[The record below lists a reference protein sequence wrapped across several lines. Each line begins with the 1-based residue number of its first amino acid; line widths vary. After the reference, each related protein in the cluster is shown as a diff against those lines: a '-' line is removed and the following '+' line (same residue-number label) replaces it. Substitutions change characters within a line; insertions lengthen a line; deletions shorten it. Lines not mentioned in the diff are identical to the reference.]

1 MMMSRKINDFVF
13 LIFLFVVCV
22 RFESLKEENAKLK
35 EQLDSEQKE
44 HQTALLEAISQG
56 MQIQVCMYNNVHEFE
71 LVRIKYSMHAYVCTM
86 YYTYNYPMC
95 VFVIIIVLVSCVY
108 LNAYTANRSPTW
120 LTRCRA

>member
-1 MMMSRKINDFVF
+1 MMMLRKINDFVI
-13 LIFLFVVCV
+13 LIFLSVVCV

-71 LVRIKYSMHAYVCTM
+71 LVRI
-86 YYTYNYPMC
+86 
-95 VFVIIIVLVSCVY
+95 
-108 LNAYTANRSPTW
+108 
-120 LTRCRA
+120 

>member
-1 MMMSRKINDFVF
+1 M
-13 LIFLFVVCV
+13 CV

-71 LVRIKYSMHAYVCTM
+71 LVRI
-86 YYTYNYPMC
+86 
-95 VFVIIIVLVSCVY
+95 
-108 LNAYTANRSPTW
+108 
-120 LTRCRA
+120 